1 VRLVRFLVGA
11 GAAAAAAYI
20 VVARRADDSAA
31 WSEYPAT
38 QDWYPAAQLDGAFGE
53 TAATTAPEAPSHEL
67 TATPVETGHF
77 SMRGCA
83 AAPGHAVVT
92 GVTFRRRLPKAP
104 SPDVIQIEVDATSNV
119 PDGGLLILRDGGF
132 APTGDG
138 FALMLAA
145 AATGPFSASGTYR
158 VFAS

>member
-1 VRLVRFLVGA
+1 MRLVRFLVGA

-20 VVARRADDSAA
+20 VVARRTDDAAA
-31 WSEYPAT
+31 WSEYPSS
-38 QDWYPAAQLDGAFGE
+38 QDWYPVTAVNEALSE
-53 TAATTAPEAPSHEL
+53 TAVTVAPGAPVAKAA
-67 TATPVETGHF
+67 ATPVETGTF

-92 GVTFRRRLPKAP
+92 GITFRRRLANAP
-104 SPDVIQIEVDATSNV
+104 SPDLIEIEMDAASNV
-119 PDGGLLILRDGGF
+119 PDGGFLILRDGGF

-145 AATGPFSASGTYR
+145 EGTGPFSATGTYR
-158 VFAS
+158 VYAL